1 MTEHQDEFPIVE
13 AAVRSAMN
21 DTYRLGLGA
30 AIQALEIYRTRTTDP
45 DTFDLVL
52 THLRQISVRVGEE
65 IARDA

>member
-1 MTEHQDEFPIVE
+1 MTEDEAEFAIVE

-30 AIQALEIYRTRTTDP
+30 AIQALEVYRTHTTDP
-45 DTFDLVL
+45 DTFDVVL

-65 IARDA
+65 VIP